1 MTDNGKQIFLIRNE
15 ELGIRNCEDTSNVP
29 YRGLTRL
36 S

>member
-15 ELGIRNCEDTSNVP
+15 GLGIRNCEDTFDVS